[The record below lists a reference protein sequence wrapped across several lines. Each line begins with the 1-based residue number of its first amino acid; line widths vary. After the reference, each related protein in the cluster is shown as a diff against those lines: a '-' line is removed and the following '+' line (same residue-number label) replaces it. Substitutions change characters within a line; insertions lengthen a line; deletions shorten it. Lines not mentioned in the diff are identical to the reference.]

1 MAFKSIEP
9 VEMSPDVV
17 IRSNDALPE
26 NVSYPLTENIIPRY
40 YLSKS
45 HTRKPIA
52 IPMRVEPKVWLSNER
67 TFLSWCSTAIILASL
82 AITILSNKSPLA
94 KITGSLFSL
103 SSIIVMLYGL
113 FMYEIRLNMIHR
125 GIPGPYHN
133 PLGPIMIIII
143 TVPIIIINLY
153 FAFVKVSIIEQK
165 LNKKMQT

>member
-82 AITILSNKSPLA
+82 AITILCKFQ
-94 KITGSLFSL
+94 IYIFMQFFLF
-103 SSIIVMLYGL
+103 
-113 FMYEIRLNMIHR
+113 
-125 GIPGPYHN
+125 
-133 PLGPIMIIII
+133 
-143 TVPIIIINLY
+143 
-153 FAFVKVSIIEQK
+153 K
-165 LNKKMQT
+165 

>member
-1 MAFKSIEP
+1 MAFKNYEPIEL
-9 VEMSPDVV
+9 SPDNVAK
-17 IRSNDALPE
+17 SNEALPE

-40 YLSKS
+40 YLSKT

-94 KITGSLFSL
+94 KITGSLFSI
-103 SSIIVMLYGL
+103 SSVIVMLYGL
-113 FMYEIRLNMIHR
+113 MMYEIRLNMIHR

-133 PLGPIMIIII
+133 PVGPGNY
-143 TVPIIIINLY
+143 IN
-153 FAFVKVSIIEQK
+153 INNRI
-165 LNKKMQT
+165 